1 MEKLK
6 RLVSLIG
13 SWYSLAIHRLTLI
26 TGLIAGFSLLA
37 MTLMVTMDVTLRY
50 VFNAPTKW
58 ANEFSAYLAVLVI
71 FLGISY
77 VLRENAHIRVDVVVR
92 KLPRRA
98 QDWIRVIT
106 SVILLGY
113 IIILFHLTWDVL
125 VMNFAINK
133 SSFTA
138 MDVPVWPIQAFIPL
152 GLAIMGLLLIQHI
165 FVEAKVALRKT
176 ERPEQDGK

>member
-1 MEKLK
+1 MEKLG
-6 RLVSLIG
+6 RLVNLIG

-133 SSFTA
+133 TSFTA
-138 MDVPVWPIQAFIPL
+138 MDVPIWPIQAFIPL

>member
-1 MEKLK
+1 M
-6 RLVSLIG
+6 
-13 SWYSLAIHRLTLI
+13 
-26 TGLIAGFSLLA
+26 LA

-50 VFNAPTKW
+50 GFNAPTKW

-133 SSFTA
+133 TSFTA
-138 MDVPVWPIQAFIPL
+138 MDVPIWPIQAFIPL

>member
-1 MEKLK
+1 MEKLG

-50 VFNAPTKW
+50 GFNAPTKW
-58 ANEFSAYLAVLVI
+58 ANEFSSYLAVLVI

-125 VMNFAINK
+125 VINFAINK
-133 SSFTA
+133 TSFTA
-138 MDVPVWPIQAFIPL
+138 MDVPIWPIQAFIPL

>member
-138 MDVPVWPIQAFIPL
+138 MDVPIWPIQAFIPL

>member
-1 MEKLK
+1 
-6 RLVSLIG
+6 
-13 SWYSLAIHRLTLI
+13 
-26 TGLIAGFSLLA
+26 

-50 VFNAPTKW
+50 GFNAPTKW

-77 VLRENAHIRVDVVVR
+77 VLRENAHIRVDVFVL

-98 QDWIRVIT
+98 QDWIKVIT

-133 SSFTA
+133 TSFTA
-138 MDVPVWPIQAFIPL
+138 MDVPIWPIQAFIPL

>member
-1 MEKLK
+1 MEKLG
-6 RLVSLIG
+6 RLVNLIG
-13 SWYSLAIHRLTLI
+13 SWYSLAIHRLTFI

-50 VFNAPTKW
+50 GFNAPTKW

-133 SSFTA
+133 TSFTA
-138 MDVPVWPIQAFIPL
+138 MDVPIWPIQAFIPL

>member
-13 SWYSLAIHRLTLI
+13 FWYSLAIHRLTFI

-50 VFNAPTKW
+50 GFNAPTKW

-138 MDVPVWPIQAFIPL
+138 MDVPIWPIQAFIPL

>member
-1 MEKLK
+1 MEKLG
-6 RLVSLIG
+6 RLVNLIG

-50 VFNAPTKW
+50 GFNAPTKW

-125 VMNFAINK
+125 VVNFAINK
-133 SSFTA
+133 TSFTV
-138 MDVPVWPIQAFIPL
+138 MDVPIWPIQAFIPL